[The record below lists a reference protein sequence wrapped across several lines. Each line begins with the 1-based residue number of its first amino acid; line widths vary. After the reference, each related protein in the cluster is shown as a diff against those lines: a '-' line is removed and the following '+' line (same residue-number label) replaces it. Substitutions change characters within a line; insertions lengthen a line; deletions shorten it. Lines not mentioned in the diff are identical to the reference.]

1 MKTFDRAA
9 AFRRAVEERSYT
21 RKEPWSL
28 GTAFFHDDFP
38 AKWVLNFLRL
48 EHEDPKV
55 SAAEIAREADKVMG
69 GLRHRMLHVE
79 DAATAA
85 RLWPGL
91 EALG

>member
-9 AFRRAVEERSYT
+9 AFRRAVDFMRAVEERSYT

-28 GTAFFHDDFP
+28 GTAFFHDDYP

-55 SAAEIAREADKVMG
+55 SAAEIAREADILMG

-79 DAATAA
+79 DAVTA
-85 RLWPGL
+85 
-91 EALG
+91 